1 LANFDR
7 RWYLTAVLSL
17 PFRWPLKFLP
27 GNTAD
32 DTWLRWFLR
41 EIETHYGKAKL
52 SFSIATLSGTSVTA
66 AIGLSKPP

>member
-1 LANFDR
+1 
-7 RWYLTAVLSL
+7 
-17 PFRWPLKFLP
+17 LKFLP

-52 SFSIATLSGTSVTA
+52 SFSIAALSGTSVTA